1 MIKILFM
8 GVDVMIKLDITMEIE
23 HPTLV
28 LLALIFFALALL
40 FGFAAFKLKTS
51 VRKSMI
57 FSAFLSLSAPV
68 LLFLGM
74 ILQSD
79 RLTTAG
85 TVFPLSLL
93 AFLLFA
99 SNLLRYRRC
108 RESVRAKLTDCRV
121 SSSRGWERCTPC
133 FTYEYEGEPYES
145 YSFLSYP
152 KRTFQRLFETG
163 KEYTIYIDPDEP
175 NLCAD
180 KRRFPLSSVVFA
192 ILFLAMFVFGVVVVA
207 RG

>member
-1 MIKILFM
+1 MITTEICSM
-8 GVDVMIKLDITMEIE
+8 GVDVMENISFPLVFSCVLYLFLAVMFLYASFKMERYGRKL
-23 HPTLV
+23 
-28 LLALIFFALALL
+28 
-40 FGFAAFKLKTS
+40 
-51 VRKSMI
+51 MI
-57 FSAFLSLSAPV
+57 FCSLLMFAAPV

-152 KRTFQRLFETG
+152 KRTFQKLFETG
-163 KEYTIYIDPDEP
+163 GEYTIYLDPDEP

>member
-1 MIKILFM
+1 MITTEICSM
-8 GVDVMIKLDITMEIE
+8 GVDVMENISFPLVFSCVLYLFLAVMFLYASFKMERYGRKL
-23 HPTLV
+23 
-28 LLALIFFALALL
+28 
-40 FGFAAFKLKTS
+40 
-51 VRKSMI
+51 MI
-57 FSAFLSLSAPV
+57 FCSLLMFAAPV

-108 RESVRAKLTDCRV
+108 GESVRAKRTDCRV

-133 FTYEYEGEPYES
+133 FTYE
-145 YSFLSYP
+145 
-152 KRTFQRLFETG
+152 
-163 KEYTIYIDPDEP
+163 
-175 NLCAD
+175 
-180 KRRFPLSSVVFA
+180 
-192 ILFLAMFVFGVVVVA
+192 
-207 RG
+207 

>member
-8 GVDVMIKLDITMEIE
+8 GVDVMIKLDITMETD
-23 HPTLV
+23 HPVLV
-28 LLALIFFALALL
+28 FLALFSFILALL
-40 FGFAAFKLKTS
+40 FFFVAFKLKT
-51 VRKSMI
+51 RPKSI
-57 FSAFLSLSAPV
+57 FLCAFLLLSASV

-79 RLTTAG
+79 KLTTAG

-145 YSFLSYP
+145 CSFLSYS
-152 KRTFQRLFETG
+152 KGTFQKLFETG
-163 KEYTIYIDPDEP
+163 GEYTIYIDPHTP
-175 NLCAD
+175 NICAD
-180 KRRFPLSSVVFA
+180 KRRFPLSR
-192 ILFLAMFVFGVVVVA
+192 VVVLILSLAVFIL
-207 RG
+207 GIITVIWG

>member
-8 GVDVMIKLDITMEIE
+8 GVDVMIKLDITMETD
-23 HPTLV
+23 HPVLV
-28 LLALIFFALALL
+28 FLALFSFILALL
-40 FGFAAFKLKTS
+40 FFFVAFKLKT
-51 VRKSMI
+51 RPKSI
-57 FSAFLSLSAPV
+57 FLCAFLLLSASV

-79 RLTTAG
+79 KLTTAG

-192 ILFLAMFVFGVVVVA
+192 ILSLAVFILGIITVIW
-207 RG
+207 G